1 MTNNFALGT
10 AYCVYSSSSPVTIV
24 TSSDDE
30 KILFSSLSKPSF
42 VATSFSSAASSSSCA
57 ATASE
62 PLRVSALVLPAPLAN
77 GLAVPAPPKAPNP
90 LPPIGL
96 AVLRFEEALELPKAE
111 DFEFAAAPK
120 ALEDDEAKG
129 EEVLLPRDEKELT
142 KDFAGVD

>member
-1 MTNNFALGT
+1 
-10 AYCVYSSSSPVTIV
+10 
-24 TSSDDE
+24 
-30 KILFSSLSKPSF
+30 
-42 VATSFSSAASSSSCA
+42 
-57 ATASE
+57 
-62 PLRVSALVLPAPLAN
+62 
-77 GLAVPAPPKAPNP
+77 
-90 LPPIGL
+90 L